1 MTVINSN
8 LAALRAQAALSAN
21 QNSLSKAMERLST
34 GKRINSAGDDAAGL
48 AVASK
53 FTAQIRGL
61 NQAVRN
67 ANDAISMIQ
76 TAEGATN
83 EISNMLQRMRELAVQ
98 AVNDTNSSSDRS
110 SLNSEFTALR
120 NEISRVTATTQWNG
134 FNVLDGTAGSA
145 GTVTFQVGANA
156 GGNNAVSMTF
166 SDLGTGAS
174 GALVGISASTL
185 ATSSGASAAI
195 TATNSAISTLDQKR
209 GDMGAVINRFQ
220 YTINNLTNVAT
231 NEAVSRSRI
240 QDADYAIETSN
251 LARAQIIQQ
260 AATAML
266 AQANQQPQTVLTL
279 LK

>member
-8 LAALRAQAALSAN
+8 VVALRAQAALNAN
-21 QNSLSKAMERLST
+21 QDSLTKAMERLST
-34 GKRINSAGDDAAGL
+34 GRRINSAGDDAAGL
-48 AVASK
+48 AIASK

-98 AVNDTNSSSDRS
+98 AASDTNSTSDRS
-110 SLNSEFTALR
+110 SLQAEFVALR
-120 NEISRVTATTQWNG
+120 NEINRVAVTTQWNG
-134 FNVLDGTAGSA
+134 FNVLDGTTGSG
-145 GTVTFQVGANA
+145 GTVSFQIGTNSSANNSVSATF
-156 GGNNAVSMTF
+156 NNFAT
-166 SDLGTGAS
+166 S
-174 GALVGISASTL
+174 GLLSGISASSI
-185 ATSSGASAAI
+185 ASQSGAS
-195 TATNSAISTLDQKR
+195 SAISATLTAINSIDEKR
-209 GDMGAVINRFQ
+209 GNMGALINRFQ
-220 YTINNLTNVAT
+220 YTIANLTNIAT
-231 NEAVSRSRI
+231 NAAVSRSRI
-240 QDADYAIETSN
+240 QDTDYGIETSN

>member
-8 LAALRAQAALSAN
+8 VVALRAQAALNAN
-21 QNSLSKAMERLST
+21 QNSLAKAMERLST

-48 AVASK
+48 AIASK

-83 EISNMLQRMRELAVQ
+83 EISNMLQRMRELAIQ
-98 AVNDTNSSSDRS
+98 SASDTNSTSDRS
-110 SLNSEFTALR
+110 SLQAEFTALR
-120 NEISRVTATTQWNG
+120 DEINRVAVTTQWNG
-134 FNVLDGTAGSA
+134 FNVLDGTTGSG
-145 GTVTFQVGANA
+145 GTVSFQIGPNSSANNSVSATF
-156 GGNNAVSMTF
+156 NNFAT
-166 SDLGTGAS
+166 S
-174 GALVGISASTL
+174 GLLSGISASSI
-185 ATSSGASAAI
+185 ASQSGAS
-195 TATNSAISTLDQKR
+195 SAIDATLTAINSIDEKR
-209 GDMGAVINRFQ
+209 GNMGALINRFQ
-220 YTINNLTNVAT
+220 YTIANLTNIST
-231 NEAVSRSRI
+231 NAAVSRSRI
-240 QDADYAIETSN
+240 QDTDYGLETSN

-266 AQANQQPQTVLTL
+266 AQANQEPQTVLTL

>member
-8 LAALRAQAALSAN
+8 VVALRAQAALNAN
-21 QNSLSKAMERLST
+21 QDSLTKAMERLST
-34 GKRINSAGDDAAGL
+34 GRRINSAGDDAAGL
-48 AVASK
+48 AIASK

-98 AVNDTNSSSDRS
+98 AASDTNSTSDRS
-110 SLNSEFTALR
+110 SLQAEFVALR
-120 NEISRVTATTQWNG
+120 NEINRVAVTTQWNG
-134 FNVLDGTAGSA
+134 FNVLDGTTGSG
-145 GTVTFQVGANA
+145 GTVSFQIGTNSSANNSVSATF
-156 GGNNAVSMTF
+156 NNFAT
-166 SDLGTGAS
+166 S
-174 GALVGISASTL
+174 GLLSGISASSI
-185 ATSSGASAAI
+185 ASQSGAS
-195 TATNSAISTLDQKR
+195 SAISATLTAINSIDEKR
-209 GDMGAVINRFQ
+209 GNMGALINRFQ
-220 YTINNLTNVAT
+220 YTIANLTNIAT
-231 NEAVSRSRI
+231 NVAISRSRI
-240 QDADYAIETSN
+240 QDTDYGIETSN

>member
-8 LAALRAQAALSAN
+8 VVALRAQAALNAN
-21 QNSLSKAMERLST
+21 QNSLTKAMERLST

-48 AVASK
+48 AIASK

-83 EISNMLQRMRELAVQ
+83 EISNMLQRMRELAIQ
-98 AVNDTNSSSDRS
+98 SASDTNSTTDRS
-110 SLNSEFTALR
+110 SLHAEFIALR
-120 NEISRVTATTQWNG
+120 DEINRVAVTTQWNG
-134 FNVLDGTAGSA
+134 FNVLDGTTGSG
-145 GTVTFQVGANA
+145 GTVSFQIGPNSSAN
-156 GGNNAVSMTF
+156 NSVSATF
-166 SDLGTGAS
+166 SNFATSGLLSGIASSTIASQTGAS
-174 GALVGISASTL
+174 
-185 ATSSGASAAI
+185 
-195 TATNSAISTLDQKR
+195 SAIDATLTAINTIDQKR
-209 GDMGAVINRFQ
+209 GDMGALINRFQ
-220 YTINNLTNVAT
+220 YTIANLTNIST
-231 NEAVSRSRI
+231 NASVSRSRI
-240 QDADYAIETSN
+240 QDTDYAIETSN

>member
-8 LAALRAQAALSAN
+8 VVALRAQAALNAN
-21 QNSLSKAMERLST
+21 QNSLAKAMERLST

-48 AVASK
+48 AIASK

-83 EISNMLQRMRELAVQ
+83 EITNMLQRMRELAIQ
-98 AVNDTNSSSDRS
+98 SASDTNSTSDRS
-110 SLNSEFTALR
+110 SLQAEFTALR
-120 NEISRVTATTQWNG
+120 DEINRVAVTTQWNG
-134 FNVLDGTAGSA
+134 FNVLDGTTGSG
-145 GTVTFQVGANA
+145 GTVSFQIGPNSSANNSVSATF
-156 GGNNAVSMTF
+156 NNFAT
-166 SDLGTGAS
+166 S
-174 GALVGISASTL
+174 GLLSGISASSI
-185 ATSSGASAAI
+185 ASQSGAS
-195 TATNSAISTLDQKR
+195 SAIDATLTAINSIDEKR
-209 GDMGAVINRFQ
+209 GNMGALINRFQ
-220 YTINNLTNVAT
+220 YTIANLTNIST
-231 NEAVSRSRI
+231 NAAVSRSRI
-240 QDADYAIETSN
+240 QDTDYGVETSN

-266 AQANQQPQTVLTL
+266 AQANQEPQTVLTL